1 MMSLRE
7 PLQDPADTD
16 PSWKL
21 LKHGPKRLR
30 RNHPRPS
37 QEHSGHVE
45 TCGQLDLS
53 EMGGLA
59 TFTKLVGADP
69 IEHSALVG
77 V

>member
-1 MMSLRE
+1 MSLRE
-7 PLQDPADTD
+7 PLQDPAEND
-16 PSWKL
+16 PSWRL
-21 LKHGPKRLR
+21 LKHGPERFR

-59 TFTKLVGADP
+59 TFTKLVSANLV
-69 IEHSALVG
+69 EHSVLVT

>member
-1 MMSLRE
+1 MSLRE
-7 PLQDPADTD
+7 PLQDPAEND
-16 PSWKL
+16 PSWRL
-21 LKHGPKRLR
+21 LKHGPKRFR

-37 QEHSGHVE
+37 QEHSAHVE

-59 TFTKLVGADP
+59 KVTELEGTDP
-69 IEHSALVG
+69 IEHAALMG